1 MSKCKSLIRSNRASS
16 ILELAVIAPLF
27 VVMALFCLDIL
38 ILTTGSGINERAC
51 RDAARMAGQ
60 STNYAGALQMA
71 QTGVKAYQGDGF
83 FVTSPVVNTASFVY
97 NDFGGNPPANTS
109 PYVTV
114 TTSNQLRIPAPIFL
128 YGLHAMN
135 NGYVTCQNT
144 YTFPIVTTAN

>member
-1 MSKCKSLIRSNRASS
+1 MSKGKSLRNRRANA
-16 ILELAVIAPLF
+16 IIEFGVIAPLF
-27 VVMALFCLDIL
+27 VVMTLFFLDIL

-60 STNYAGALQMA
+60 ATNYADSLIMA

-97 NDFGGNPPANTS
+97 NDFAGNPPVNTS

-114 TTSNQLRIPAPIFL
+114 TTSNKVRIPAPIIL
-128 YGLHAMN
+128 YGLNAMN
-135 NGYVTCQNT
+135 NGYMTFTKT
-144 YTFPIVTTAN
+144 YTFPIITTAK